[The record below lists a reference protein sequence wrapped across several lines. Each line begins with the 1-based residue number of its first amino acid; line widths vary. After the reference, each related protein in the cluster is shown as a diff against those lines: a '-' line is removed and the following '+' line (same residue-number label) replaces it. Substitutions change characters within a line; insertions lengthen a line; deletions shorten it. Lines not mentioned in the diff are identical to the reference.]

1 MKLYLSGPMT
11 GLPDYNF
18 PAFEQARDRI
28 RMMGHEVIC
37 PAEAGQVEGWEWRDY
52 MKRDILMMLD
62 AASLVVLPGWEDS
75 RGARLEVHLA
85 SALGMTVYDLDFQEV

>member
-28 RMMGHEVIC
+28 RTMGHEVIC
-37 PAEAGQVEGWEWRDY
+37 PAEAGQVEGWEWSDY
-52 MKRDILMMLD
+52 MKRDILMLLD
-62 AASLVVLPGWEDS
+62 VDSVVVLPGWEDS

-85 SALGMTVYDLDFQEV
+85 SALGMTIYDLDFQEV

>member
-52 MKRDILMMLD
+52 MKRDILMMLEAD
-62 AASLVVLPGWEDS
+62 SLVVLPGWEDS

>member
-18 PAFEQARDRI
+18 PAFEQARDRL
-28 RMMGHEVIC
+28 RTMGHEVIC
-37 PAEAGQVEGWEWRDY
+37 PAEAGQVEGWEWSDY
-52 MKRDILMMLD
+52 MKRDVIMLL
-62 AASLVVLPGWEDS
+62 AADSVVVLPGWEDS

-85 SALGMTVYDLDFQEV
+85 SALGMTIYDLDFQEV